1 MEKKIAQLRP
11 NELMIEKFRHERHR
25 LQQQQCI
32 CLRFDYTYITS
43 NCVPVFGAYYFQ
55 YSFINIYDE
64 LNCNPMGKKK
74 KKQMLQSYDKVERN
88 KRLRYEVWHI
98 RNIDHTGRFTQRFI
112 ELQRNEKKNHTL
124 TITTIADRGMKKKML
139 SAKPLT
145 NLLTPIGLCDLSV
158 SDLFRGSCQG
168 LAYTHAHSS
177 VAAKNDI
184 HPVERSFLI
193 LLTHATPQASL

>member
-112 ELQRNEKKNHTL
+112 ELQRNEKKKSYTYNYNYCRQRNEKKNAFSKA
-124 TITTIADRGMKKKML
+124 ADKFIDADWIM
-139 SAKPLT
+139 
-145 NLLTPIGLCDLSV
+145 
-158 SDLFRGSCQG
+158 
-168 LAYTHAHSS
+168 
-177 VAAKNDI
+177 
-184 HPVERSFLI
+184 
-193 LLTHATPQASL
+193 